1 MIASIAICTHN
12 RASDLREALQSLA
25 RQKFPAPY
33 EVIVVDNRSADRTK
47 QVTLEAQAQ
56 MQVPVRY
63 VYEERL
69 GLSVARNRAIRE
81 AEGEYILFLDDDAA
95 ASADWI
101 GEIVR
106 LFERDADV
114 GCVGGKI
121 EPAWEGGAPA
131 WLPAENRTLY
141 SILDY
146 ASEIKEMHAPDIP
159 FGANMAFRASL
170 FEHIAAFRE
179 DLGRVGS
186 NLLSNEESELIARVR
201 GQGWKVVYTPHA
213 SVLHKIPRNRISRKW
228 LLRRIYWQGVS
239 KAVAS
244 NGKAADIAKS
254 LLKMAA
260 FLLLAIVFLYDKRRI
275 FRQISR
281 MTYHHGLLRGLL
293 RAAP

>member
-1 MIASIAICTHN
+1 MKASIAICTHN
-12 RASDLREALQSLA
+12 RAADLREALLSLA
-25 RQKFPAPY
+25 QQKFQEPF
-33 EVIVVDNRSADRTK
+33 EVIVVDNRSTDRTK
-47 QVTLEAQAQ
+47 QVTLEHQTLMQA
-56 MQVPVRY
+56 PVRY

-101 GEIVR
+101 GELAG
-106 LFERDADV
+106 LFDRDPQV
-114 GCVGGKI
+114 GCAGGKI
-121 EPAWEGGAPA
+121 EPVWEGAAPA
-131 WLPAENRTLY
+131 WLPPENRTLY

-146 ASEIKEMHAPDIP
+146 ADEIREMPAPHIP
-159 FGANMAFRASL
+159 FGANMAFRKSI
-170 FEHIAAFRE
+170 FDDMAAFRE
-179 DLGRVGS
+179 DLGRVGN
-186 NLLSNEESELIARVR
+186 NLLSHEEAELIGRIRAR
-201 GQGWKVVYTPHA
+201 GFKVLYTPYA
-213 SVLHKIPRNRISRKW
+213 SVLHKIPRSRISRKW

-244 NGKAADIAKS
+244 KGKAGDIVKS
-254 LLKMAA
+254 LLKMSV
-260 FLLLAIVFLYDKRRI
+260 FLLLAIVFMYDKRRI

>member
-1 MIASIAICTHN
+1 MKASIAICTHN
-12 RASDLREALQSLA
+12 RAADLREALLSLA
-25 RQKFPAPY
+25 QQKFQESF
-33 EVIVVDNRSADRTK
+33 EVIVVDNRSTDRTK
-47 QVTLEAQAQ
+47 QVTLEVQSLMQA
-56 MQVPVRY
+56 PVRY

-81 AEGEYILFLDDDAA
+81 AKGEYILFLDDDAA
-95 ASADWI
+95 ASTDWI

-106 LFERDADV
+106 LFDRDAQV

-121 EPAWEGGAPA
+121 EPVWEGGAPA
-131 WLPAENRTLY
+131 WLPQENRTLY

-146 ASEIKEMHAPDIP
+146 ADEIKEMQAPDIP
-159 FGANMAFRASL
+159 FGANMALRVSL
-170 FEHIAAFRE
+170 FQGMAAFRE
-179 DLGRVGS
+179 DLGRIGN
-186 NLLSNEESELIARVR
+186 NLLSSEESELIARVR
-201 GQGWKVVYTPHA
+201 AHGWKVIYTPHA
-213 SVLHKIPRNRISRKW
+213 LVLHKIPRSRISRKW

-239 KAVAS
+239 KAIAS

-254 LLKMAA
+254 LLKMLA

-293 RAAP
+293 RAVS